1 MAAVD
6 IVAGGFLKSQDMN
19 VYPKWLLLL
28 AGTNLLCLLLIPFFV
43 FGGFAPFGT
52 SSSSFVGFVLYLL
65 TNLLWLLPV
74 GCFFGSLSLY
84 ANYHERLG
92 VLVAV
97 GGLLLTATDFLL
109 LYANL

>member
-1 MAAVD
+1 
-6 IVAGGFLKSQDMN
+6 MN
-19 VYPKWLLLL
+19 IYPKWLLLL
-28 AGTNLLCLLLIPFFV
+28 AGTSLLCLLLIPFFV

-52 SSSSFVGFVLYLL
+52 SASSFVGFLLYVL

-97 GGLLLTATDFLL
+97 GGLLLTVADFLL
-109 LYANL
+109 VYLNL